1 MFYRYAMIVKN
12 LRGVVAFD
20 PSDGEALKRAEWLS
34 KRFRYRN
41 IGVPVSLVN
50 AKQDFFKDKIEGK
63 PFRTLYYP
71 VNVLEKL
78 ALKIGDYLGSNVL
91 GEALVL
97 ASTYISPLLV
107 LSQSLLDTLSKHCV
121 ESVYTC
127 KELDNRDWKLHLRI
141 ADYTILDMYEY
152 SVKRAAKA
160 LDILRQDAKPSAD
173 EIVSSAK
180 SKCAADTK
188 RYWRIKCDNGKV
200 FMHYIDNLAL
210 YIESR
215 AYEEPDLL
223 DPNVA
228 AGLAIV
234 PAVNL
239 VIAG

>member
-20 PSDGEALKRAEWLS
+20 PSDEEALKRAEWLT

-41 IGVPVSLVN
+41 IGVPASLIN
-50 AKQDFFKDKIEGK
+50 ARQDFFKDKVEGR

-71 VNVLEKL
+71 VSVLEKL
-78 ALKIGDYLGSNVL
+78 SLKIGGYLGSDVL

-107 LSQSLLDTLSKHCV
+107 LSQSLLDILSKHSV
-121 ESVYTC
+121 ETVYTC

-152 SVKRAAKA
+152 SVKRASNVLEA
-160 LDILRQDAKPSAD
+160 LREGAKPLLD
-173 EIVSSAK
+173 ELVSSAK
-180 SKCAADTK
+180 SKCVADTK

-210 YIESR
+210 YLESR
-215 AYEEPDLL
+215 AYEEQDLL
-223 DPNVA
+223 DPDVA